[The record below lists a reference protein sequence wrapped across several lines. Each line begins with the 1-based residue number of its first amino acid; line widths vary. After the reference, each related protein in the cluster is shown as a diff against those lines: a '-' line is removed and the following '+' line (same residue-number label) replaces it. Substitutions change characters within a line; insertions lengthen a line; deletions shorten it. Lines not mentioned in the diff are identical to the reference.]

1 MDKQVKLMHQ
11 LVCVCVCVCVCL
23 CQCVVTAAKTL
34 APSSSRLPSVNGT
47 KAATISAFSL
57 NNMNNPFKA
66 LAEMPPASS
75 SEFPEFEQN
84 TYSVTVVSDVGGT
97 F

>member
-1 MDKQVKLMHQ
+1 
-11 LVCVCVCVCVCL
+11 
-23 CQCVVTAAKTL
+23 
-34 APSSSRLPSVNGT
+34 
-47 KAATISAFSL
+47 
-57 NNMNNPFKA
+57 MNNPFKA